1 MAAHSTGASRVDID
15 DAYRKI
21 VRVWG
26 GHPGET
32 REQKGRR
39 HQRQLELFKAWP
51 ELHEVLM
58 AAIGL
63 QPSGAPLDLPRDE
76 G

>member
-1 MAAHSTGASRVDID
+1 MGTYRTSFATIDAD

-21 VRVWG
+21 VRVYG

-32 REQKGRR
+32 QEQKGRR
-39 HQRQLELFKAWP
+39 YKRQVELFEAWP

-63 QPSGAPLDLPRDE
+63 QPSGAPLDFPRDE